1 MEVYLVSSVEE
12 KVEKLQEHNE
22 RPVIDITKVPKTLQF
37 LFEPNSWMLK
47 AAMDIVE
54 TIAHGEKTKKPFNV
68 RDWKELH
75 TTNGKAQSTS
85 YNAYRRLMEF
95 GYIER
100 QKGGFVVFSQNY
112 VKQVQD
118 EQKKLLLNG
127 SE

>member
-1 MEVYLVSSVEE
+1 MSSVEE

-22 RPVIDITKVPKTLQF
+22 RPVIDITKVPKTLQY

-47 AAMDIVE
+47 AAMNIVQ
-54 TIAHGEKTKKPFNV
+54 TVAHGEKIGKPFNV

-75 TTNGKAQSTS
+75 TRNGKAQSTS
-85 YNAYRRLMEF
+85 YNAYRRLMDF

-100 QKGGFVVFSQNY
+100 VKGGDVKLSKNFVT
-112 VKQVQD
+112 KID
-118 EQKKLLLNG
+118 GEQKKLLLNG